1 MKNISDW
8 GKSSSAP
15 DMMVELSDSAGR
27 VHVTARGRLGWSTSH
42 CFLGHLLGVHVIAGW
57 SFQICFWCF
66 CMFNTVETYF
76 GRIWDADPN
85 EIYLRGVKSTNIN
98 QPDLVGF
105 FSGMEEGSWF
115 WREVRRKPG
124 IQRPCPLGGRRPGCP
139 HSYPLGM
146 STVCYWQWPSYS
158 GFTHQTWWFSIVRL
172 VYQRVTRLQMIYTV
186 LKDSGFPWQTGCY
199 SLLVG
204 SSAGD
209 FSTLVSGLGG
219 ARFHGV
225 YELSPRPPTAISV
238 FGVITSQPQIHS
250 IARITLRYPLVN

>member
-1 MKNISDW
+1 MVYDCFNHITKPIQAPTLKNISHW

-27 VHVTARGRLGWSTSH
+27 VHVTARGRLGWSTNH

-57 SFQICFWCF
+57 CFQICF
-66 CMFNTVETYF
+66 CMFNTVEAYF
-76 GRIWDADPN
+76 GRIWDADLN

-139 HSYPLGM
+139 
-146 STVCYWQWPSYS
+146 
-158 GFTHQTWWFSIVRL
+158 IVTL
-172 VYQRVTRLQMIYTV
+172 WECLQFAIDNGPAIV
-186 LKDSGFPWQTGCY
+186 DLPIKN
-199 SLLVG
+199 
-204 SSAGD
+204 GD
-209 FSTLVSGLGG
+209 F
-219 ARFHGV
+219 
-225 YELSPRPPTAISV
+225 P
-238 FGVITSQPQIHS
+238 
-250 IARITLRYPLVN
+250 